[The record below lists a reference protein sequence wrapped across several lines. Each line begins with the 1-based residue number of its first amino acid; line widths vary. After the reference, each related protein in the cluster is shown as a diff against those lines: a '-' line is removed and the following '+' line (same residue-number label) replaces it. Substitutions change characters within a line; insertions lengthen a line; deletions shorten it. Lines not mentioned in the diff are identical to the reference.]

1 MPFLGRNALDDASLF
16 TRATTASGAVTLH
29 APLIVEGDI
38 TATGTIDAPLD
49 LPNNVFLQ
57 GSNAAGTADIDIV
70 RVDASNNTQT
80 DAPTGKVHKNT
91 INNVVISSDQLDGTL
106 FALGKTITLTAGANA
121 KAGTVTVNGVT
132 PVAVA
137 TTAFL
142 AGSVVMFSL
151 KTVGGTVGQ
160 IPHLVTATPATGFTV
175 AATASDTSVYNWA
188 ILETV

>member
-1 MPFLGRNALDDASLF
+1 MATQGRNALDDAGLF
-16 TRATTASGAVTLH
+16 TRAGFSGPVRLH
-29 APLIVEGDI
+29 APLIVEGDLS
-38 TATGTIDAPLD
+38 ATGTIDAAID
-49 LPNNVFLQ
+49 LPNNTFLQ
-57 GSNAAGTADIDIV
+57 ASNVAGTADVNIV
-70 RVDASNNTQT
+70 RVDATNNTQT

-91 INNVVISSDQLDGTL
+91 VNNVVISSDDVNGTT

-121 KAGTVTVNGVT
+121 KAGTVVVNGVT

-142 AGSVVMFSL
+142 AGSVVAFSL

-175 AATASDTSVYNWA
+175 AGTASDTSTYNWA
-188 ILETV
+188 IIETA